1 MISTIARRFIED
13 KIGRPLEPSISA
25 NHVNKHYSH
34 EKGWDGKEGM
44 PWTVAE
50 AWDRYGFVDFRG
62 HDVSDPAELAAMWS
76 IYTNPFIEY
85 SHIVLIKNNQIVHQM
100 LMTSGVSAF
109 AISIP
114 AAGMQSLKKRL
125 QNIDYDSMYIL
136 HNHPDADDRISDAD
150 SDTCNKYRKAFGDKF
165 KGSIILEKTK
175 WHLLE
180 YANKKRGSSE
190 NKYDTKKVHSIL
202 PISFLSDEKISF
214 NDKLLKWIKSHEE
227 ISICRDI
234 VQGHASSMA
243 IAFLDTNHH
252 LLELMPYD
260 FSEYSRR
267 EISNLMIT
275 HKAADCILITNNQ
288 NTYENVKSLIK
299 KNGKEPIFN
308 LSLISPEGY
317 TSLRDERIKID
328 TRNPKQFIT
337 TREMD
342 NYVINK
348 GRYMIADSGV
358 LTMDEV
364 LKRNKTKQK
373 RRRKDATESLER

>member
-1 MISTIARRFIED
+1 MHTAGNKGAF
-13 KIGRPLEPSISA
+13 PSRLKTGAPAWFSF
-25 NHVNKHYSH
+25 
-34 EKGWDGKEGM
+34 WDGQEGM
-44 PWTVAE
+44 PWTIAE

-76 IYTNPFIEY
+76 IYTNPLIEY

-136 HNHPDADDRISDAD
+136 HNHPDVDDRISEAD

-180 YANKKRGSSE
+180 YANKKRGSFE

-202 PISFLSDEKISF
+202 PISFISDEKISF
-214 NDKLLKWIKSHEE
+214 NDKLLKWMKSHEE

-234 VQGHASSMA
+234 VRGHASSMA
-243 IAFLDTNHH
+243 IAFLDANHH

-288 NTYENVKSLIK
+288 NTYENVKSLIR

-308 LSLISPEGY
+308 LSLISPERY

-373 RRRKDATESLER
+373 RRRKDVSESLER